1 MRSLSLESC
10 VTQLLNDRVDK
21 TGAMLF
27 GWIACRRV
35 EGKEL
40 VALQVGGT
48 AVEQGH
54 FAVCDFRQSCGV
66 FETSASQVPGI
77 GLARG

>member
-1 MRSLSLESC
+1 MRSLSPQFC
-10 VTQLLNDRVDK
+10 VTQLLNDGVDK

-27 GWIACRRV
+27 GWMARRGV

-40 VALQVGGT
+40 AALQVGGT
-48 AVEQGH
+48 AVKQGH
-54 FAVCDFRQSCGV
+54 SAVCDFRQSCGV

>member
-10 VTQLLNDRVDK
+10 VMQLLNDRVDE

-27 GWIACRRV
+27 GWMACRGV

-40 VALQVGGT
+40 VAIQVGGT
-48 AVEQGH
+48 AAGQGH
-54 FAVCDFRQSCGV
+54 SAARSFRQCCGV
-66 FETSASQVPGI
+66 FETRASQVPGVC
-77 GLARG
+77 LASG